1 MARVSIKHIA
11 ERLGVSNTTV
21 SLVLNGKAQ
30 NGRVSEEM
38 IQKIKQTAEE
48 MNYLPNM
55 AARSLR
61 TGRSKTIGLIVADIS
76 NPFFA
81 KLARYVENAAEAM
94 NYQVMFGSSDESVEK
109 FEKLLNV
116 FIEKSV
122 DGIIVA
128 APAGSE
134 SLILQIEKFGVPV
147 VLVDRAMSSIPIS
160 SVQID
165 NEAAAYA
172 LTTHLINE
180 GCQRIGFMS
189 YDMKLSNIKGRSDG
203 YKKALSDAGIPYNQ
217 HLVRSVSFKRFD
229 EEIRAALEVL
239 LNNDIDSIVF
249 ATNRVGLQSLHIL
262 RELNKVNDLKFVS
275 IDNPDEYSISS
286 IPMTCIEQPIDE
298 MGKRSLEILLRKI
311 TDSDYKIIE
320 NVTLQVSIH

>member
-1 MARVSIKHIA
+1 M
-11 ERLGVSNTTV
+11 
-21 SLVLNGKAQ
+21 
-30 NGRVSEEM
+30 
-38 IQKIKQTAEE
+38 
-48 MNYLPNM
+48 
-55 AARSLR
+55 
-61 TGRSKTIGLIVADIS
+61 
-76 NPFFA
+76 
-81 KLARYVENAAEAM
+81 
-94 NYQVMFGSSDESVEK
+94 
-109 FEKLLNV
+109 
-116 FIEKSV
+116 
-122 DGIIVA
+122 
-128 APAGSE
+128 
-134 SLILQIEKFGVPV
+134 

>member
-298 MGKRSLEILLRKI
+298 MGRRALEILLRKI
-311 TDSDYKIIE
+311 TDSNYKIIE
-320 NVTLQVSIH
+320 NVTLQVGIH

>member
-275 IDNPDEYSISS
+275 IDNPDEYNISS

>member
-109 FEKLLNV
+109 SEKLLNV

-128 APAGSE
+128 GPAGSE
-134 SLILQIEKFGVPV
+134 SLILQI
-147 VLVDRAMSSIPIS
+147 
-160 SVQID
+160 
-165 NEAAAYA
+165 
-172 LTTHLINE
+172 
-180 GCQRIGFMS
+180 
-189 YDMKLSNIKGRSDG
+189 
-203 YKKALSDAGIPYNQ
+203 
-217 HLVRSVSFKRFD
+217 
-229 EEIRAALEVL
+229 
-239 LNNDIDSIVF
+239 
-249 ATNRVGLQSLHIL
+249 
-262 RELNKVNDLKFVS
+262 
-275 IDNPDEYSISS
+275 
-286 IPMTCIEQPIDE
+286 
-298 MGKRSLEILLRKI
+298 
-311 TDSDYKIIE
+311 
-320 NVTLQVSIH
+320 

>member
-1 MARVSIKHIA
+1 
-11 ERLGVSNTTV
+11 
-21 SLVLNGKAQ
+21 

-134 SLILQIEKFGVPV
+134 SLILQIEKFG
-147 VLVDRAMSSIPIS
+147 
-160 SVQID
+160 
-165 NEAAAYA
+165 
-172 LTTHLINE
+172 
-180 GCQRIGFMS
+180 
-189 YDMKLSNIKGRSDG
+189 
-203 YKKALSDAGIPYNQ
+203 
-217 HLVRSVSFKRFD
+217 
-229 EEIRAALEVL
+229 
-239 LNNDIDSIVF
+239 
-249 ATNRVGLQSLHIL
+249 
-262 RELNKVNDLKFVS
+262 
-275 IDNPDEYSISS
+275 
-286 IPMTCIEQPIDE
+286 
-298 MGKRSLEILLRKI
+298 
-311 TDSDYKIIE
+311 
-320 NVTLQVSIH
+320 